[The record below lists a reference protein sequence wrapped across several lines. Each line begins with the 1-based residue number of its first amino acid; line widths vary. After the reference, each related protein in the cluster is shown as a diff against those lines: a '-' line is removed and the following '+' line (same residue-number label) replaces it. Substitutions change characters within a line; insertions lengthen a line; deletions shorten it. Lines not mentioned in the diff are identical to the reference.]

1 MKVALVQLD
10 ANGDCL
16 YATTIARQ
24 IKQDYPG
31 CHLTW
36 WISTRCSNLLTGNP
50 YIDEIVSVDL
60 SDWTNVSRDIIW
72 TLATREVMRRQ
83 TGQDPYDRIWTPQI
97 YPDNFRRFDGTVR
110 PSMFRGY
117 DRPITVPIDPII
129 VLTPEE
135 EGRAAEY
142 AVEHGLAAKGR
153 VVLFECSSNSM
164 QSHVT
169 PDFAKEVAR
178 LSAAAK
184 EDFFFLLS
192 TMQPLGDDL
201 PDNAVSAASLT
212 MRENLALL
220 DHCSDFIGCGSG
232 LTVVATCERAKKVP
246 ILQILDSGRSVLGSF
261 FHDFSYWGK
270 PTDMFIELRDA
281 TPAETFEC
289 LRRCQGS
296 DLTQA
301 IAQFHRPVP
310 VTFDFLQSISDY
322 LIERGLYLDAA
333 ESLAH
338 TYRRYPDRAEL
349 LDFARRN
356 LLPLCPLDGSFRL
369 PGGMRQ
375 WRFVQEAFA

>member
-36 WISTRCSNLLTGNP
+36 WISSRCSNLLTGNP
-50 YIDEIVSVDL
+50 YVDEVVSVDL
-60 SDWTNVSRDIIW
+60 SDWSNVSRDIIW
-72 TLATREVMRRQ
+72 TLAMRQIVRRQ
-83 TGQDPYDRIWTPQI
+83 TGPDPYGRIWTPQV

-117 DRPITVPIDPII
+117 DRPITVPIDPVIA
-129 VLTPEE
+129 LTPEE
-135 EGRAAEY
+135 ESRAAEY

-169 PDFAKEVAR
+169 PDFAKEVAL
-178 LSAAAK
+178 LSADAK
-184 EDFFFLLS
+184 EDIFFLLS

-201 PDNAVSAASLT
+201 PANAVSAASLT

-232 LTVVATCERAKKVP
+232 LTVVATSERAKNVP

-261 FHDFSYWGK
+261 HHDFSYWGK
-270 PTDMFIELRDA
+270 STDMFIELGDA

-289 LRRCQGS
+289 LRRCDGS
-296 DLTQA
+296 GMKVA
-301 IAQFHRPVP
+301 IAEFHRPVP
-310 VTFDFLQSISDY
+310 VTFDFLHSISNY
-322 LIERGLYLDAA
+322 LIVRGQYLDAA

-338 TYRRYPDRAEL
+338 TFRRYPDRPEL
-349 LDFARRN
+349 MDFARRDV
-356 LLPLCPLDGSFRL
+356 LPLCPLDASFRL
-369 PGGMRQ
+369 PGGMQQ
-375 WRFVQEAFA
+375 WQFVEECFS